1 MMNIPGW
8 LLLMGALTAL
18 GPLAIDMYLPAF
30 PDIARG
36 LGASQG
42 EVERTLASYLFG
54 LSLAQLAYGPVAD
67 RFGRKKPLIFGV
79 TLFTLASIGC
89 AFTNDVTH
97 LTILRVIQAFGGA
110 AGMVIPRA
118 VIRDNLETRDASKAL
133 SILILIMGVTPIL
146 GPILGAQVMFIGG
159 WRGIFVIMVVCGI
172 LLIYAAA
179 RHMRETLPVEK
190 QIPLNIRNIGR
201 NYWALLQDRQFMF
214 YSLAG
219 GFGSAGLFTYIAGSP
234 RVLIDVYGVD
244 PEYFGFLFGLNA
256 ASLIIMSQL
265 SARLLNRHSPEKLL
279 KLAQNSIVI
288 AALAGVILTL
298 AGVLNLLL
306 FMLCLMAFMASQGF
320 VLPNSGAL
328 ALNHQGKR
336 LGSASALMGT
346 IQMLCGTMAGLA
358 ISAWHTDTALPM
370 MGLLLISATLSWLSG
385 RAAFR
390 PPTKTA

>member
-1 MMNIPGW
+1 
-8 LLLMGALTAL
+8 MGALTAL

-30 PDIARG
+30 PNIAQG

-54 LSLAQLAYGPVAD
+54 LSLAQLAYGPVSD

-97 LTILRVIQAFGGA
+97 LTLLRIVQAFGGA

-133 SILILIMGVTPIL
+133 SLLILIMGVTPIL

-159 WRGIFVIMVVCGI
+159 WRGIFVIMVVCGA
-172 LLIYAAA
+172 LLVYAAA

-201 NYWALLQDRQFMF
+201 NYWALLQHRQFMF

-219 GFGSAGLFTYIAGSP
+219 GFGSAGLFTYIAGSS

-256 ASLIIMSQL
+256 ASLIAMSQL

-288 AALAGVILTL
+288 VALIGVALTL
-298 AGVLNLLL
+298 AGVLNLWL
-306 FMLCLMAFMASQGF
+306 FMVCLMAFMASQGF

-328 ALNHQGKR
+328 ALNHQGRR

-370 MGLLLISATLSWLSG
+370 MGLLLISAAFSWLSG
-385 RAAFR
+385 RMAFS
-390 PPTKTA
+390 PPAKTA

>member
-1 MMNIPGW
+1 
-8 LLLMGALTAL
+8 MGALTAL

-30 PDIARG
+30 PNIAQG

-97 LTILRVIQAFGGA
+97 LTLLRIVQAFGGA
-110 AGMVIPRA
+110 AGVVIPRA

-133 SILILIMGVTPIL
+133 SLLILIMGVTPIL

-159 WRGIFVIMVVCGI
+159 WRGIFVIMVVCGA
-172 LLIYAAA
+172 LLVYAAA

-201 NYWALLQDRQFMF
+201 NYWALLQHRQFMF

-219 GFGSAGLFTYIAGSP
+219 GFGSAGLFTYIAGSS

-256 ASLIIMSQL
+256 ASLIAMSQL

-288 AALAGVILTL
+288 VALIGVALTL
-298 AGVLNLLL
+298 AGVLNLWL
-306 FMLCLMAFMASQGF
+306 FMVCLMAFMASQGF

-370 MGLLLISATLSWLSG
+370 MGLLLISAAFSWLSG
-385 RAAFR
+385 RMAFS
-390 PPTKTA
+390 PPAKTA